1 MSRVALS
8 EIVAERVWYRSTPKH
23 RLIDVKSVLFSGI
36 NNDRRASEAGILV
49 GCISKCIVTCS
60 THTVYLFPL
69 AIWPADNE
77 QSISRLRF
85 DVLSIDYVRVTSRF
99 YDYDYDYDFATI
111 LLTLNCALVVAST
124 SRTGIPVYSIKDV
137 AHVSILITRFL

>member
-1 MSRVALS
+1 MAIFLINWQTQLIAL
-8 EIVAERVWYRSTPKH
+8 
-23 RLIDVKSVLFSGI
+23 I
-36 NNDRRASEAGILV
+36 NYPAL
-49 GCISKCIVTCS
+49 TCL

-85 DVLSIDYVRVTSRF
+85 NVLSIDYVRVTTRF
-99 YDYDYDYDFATI
+99 YDYDYDFATI